1 VPSFAS
7 DTVHGL
13 SADVYFNSIARRTFG
28 DVVWSTEFN
37 TLPLTANDKGAI
49 EPVQVLRRGD
59 VTRITVPLSDTTGL
73 ATASGVWLPFASGVA
88 VSGETTSGLV
98 LEVAQPGDDYLS
110 KAQELRLVARDGS
123 FTLLAP
129 SAVVVE
135 VEDIG
140 LSEENQSVVA
150 ATFQLFRS
158 TISGVESP
166 YLLISG
172 SHPTED
178 YGL

>member
-1 VPSFAS
+1 MPFAS

-13 SADVYFNSIARRTFG
+13 SADIYFNAVQRRVFG
-28 DVVWSTEFN
+28 DVVWSTSPNVLE
-37 TLPLTANDKGAI
+37 LTANDKGAI

-73 ATASGVWLPFASGVA
+73 DTASGVWLPFASGVA
-88 VSGETTSGLV
+88 VSGQATSGLV

-110 KAQELRLVARDGS
+110 KAQELRMVARDGS
-123 FTLLAP
+123 ITLIAP
-129 SAVVVE
+129 SAVVIE
-135 VEDIG
+135 LEDIS

-166 YLLISG
+166 YLLVSG
-172 SHPTED
+172 SHPTTD
-178 YGL
+178 FGL